1 MCRRS
6 MLYTTKTCGTAWHMH
21 LYPIPRLNLQHCH
34 LHKETDSPCMC
45 RQNRL
50 QNNSDKTH
58 YSLLINM
65 MIVSMVVRM
74 EAILT
79 AVVMVL
85 VLMMEAM
92 LMAVVRVVLVQ
103 KAMVEMLLEGLILL
117 AKAATVT
124 EVTVV
129 GSLLGRI

>member
-1 MCRRS
+1 M
-6 MLYTTKTCGTAWHMH
+6 
-21 LYPIPRLNLQHCH
+21 
-34 LHKETDSPCMC
+34 
-45 RQNRL
+45 
-50 QNNSDKTH
+50 QNNPDKTGNI
-58 YSLLINM
+58 LI
-65 MIVSMVVRM
+65 VLMVVMM